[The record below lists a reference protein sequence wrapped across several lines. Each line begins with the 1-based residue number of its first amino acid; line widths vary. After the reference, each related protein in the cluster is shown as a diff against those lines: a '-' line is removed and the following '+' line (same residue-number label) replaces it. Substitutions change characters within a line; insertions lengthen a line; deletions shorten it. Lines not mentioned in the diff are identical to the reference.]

1 MKKTY
6 YNAELQIVHVNSNDI
21 VTASIPTNG
30 TPITNSGNVANTPG
44 RRSIWD

>member
-1 MKKTY
+1 MRKY
-6 YNAELQIVHVNSNDI
+6 IDAELQIVRVNNNDI

-30 TPITNSGNVANTPG
+30 TPITTPGNVANTPG